1 MRRQDPWCA
10 YNQEWQWF
18 VFADVLVEKDAIHAS
33 IPARRYGFLKRRI
46 QKGCSVRLRMFQ
58 QTREQ
63 PSLRNAS

>member
-33 IPARRYGFLKRRI
+33 IPARRYGFLKNRRLQSRHWLLEKPPSRWRSSHI
-46 QKGCSVRLRMFQ
+46 QG
-58 QTREQ
+58 
-63 PSLRNAS
+63 PS